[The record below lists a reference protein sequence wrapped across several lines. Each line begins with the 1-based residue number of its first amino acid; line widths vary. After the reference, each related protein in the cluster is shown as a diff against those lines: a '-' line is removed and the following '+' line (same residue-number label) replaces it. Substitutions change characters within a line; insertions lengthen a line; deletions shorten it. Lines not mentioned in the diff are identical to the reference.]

1 MNYEILKKE
10 NSEITVQ
17 VTVENAVFQKAV
29 ETAYNK
35 NKGKFNIPGFRK
47 GKTPRSIIEKHY
59 GEGVF
64 FEDAINALLPE
75 YYGNALDTLKIE
87 PVARPDID
95 VVNVGAKE
103 DLVFTAVVT
112 VAPEFTLEGYKGIE
126 VEKVNAEVTEE
137 MIDAEIEKTRNMN
150 ARMITV
156 EDRAVQDG
164 DTTIIDYK
172 GFVGENQFEGGTAD
186 NQELVIGS
194 NRFIPGFEAQLI
206 GKNIGE
212 EVDVNVTFPTPYH
225 SDELAGKEAIFKV
238 KINGIKSKEMPA
250 LDDEFAKDV
259 SEFDTLVEYK
269 ESIKKDLERSV
280 AESAN
285 AAQRDKVIEKV
296 TGLITVEIPE
306 KMIDAEVD
314 GMLYDFDQQ
323 LRYQGLSLDQ
333 YVQFTGG
340 SVEDLKGQMREDALM
355 RVKTTLVIEKVK
367 EQETIEVTEADI
379 EEELKKVAEMQK
391 RDLEEVRTLFGK
403 DNFEYLKGNLKSRK
417 TVDFLVENAKLV

>member
-29 ETAYNK
+29 EAAYNK

-259 SEFDTLVEYK
+259 SEFDTLAEYK

-296 TGLITVEIPE
+296 TGLITVDIPE